1 MQDGSEAFD
10 LEVSQDLDIFVR
22 LLLYGG
28 AFVHRDFILFVHF
41 NLFNNSICCSFFIVV
56 GLLYCSLMTLKLLM
70 LCNFLLSLLLIGLVP
85 FIQSCLCLIV
95 NIEIRTP
102 TCKLDRECDEFL
114 DPHSDV
120 VWDKI
125 SDFSGA
131 APLCFFTLPSAVL
144 F

>member
-10 LEVSQDLDIFVR
+10 LEVSQDLDIFVS

-56 GLLYCSLMTLKLLM
+56 GLLYCSLQ
-70 LCNFLLSLLLIGLVP
+70 LCFLLSLLLIGLVP

>member
-1 MQDGSEAFD
+1 LEDGSEAFD

-22 LLLYGG
+22 LLLYSG
-28 AFVHRDFILFVHF
+28 ASVHRDFILFVH
-41 NLFNNSICCSFFIVV
+41 SVCCSSFIVGV
-56 GLLYCSLMTLKLLM
+56 IIILILL
-70 LCNFLLSLLLIGLVP
+70 LCFLLSLLLIGLVP
-85 FIQSCLCLIV
+85 CIQSCLCLIV

-102 TCKLDRECDEFL
+102 TCKLDRECDDCL

-125 SDFSGA
+125 SDFSSA
-131 APLCFFTLPSAVL
+131 APLCFFTLSSAVL